1 MNNRAAT
8 LLLATLFLFAT
19 FCAGAKI
26 KATDIEGQW
35 IGGYKLGDKWVYMN
49 AHFENNNMG
58 MMKATIGFPFEN
70 ETELTQIPVNL
81 NHTNMEFILINGSG
95 TLYFDGECGEVT
107 ISGCVKHA
115 GKKGEFYLFRVPR
128 THS

>member
-1 MNNRAAT
+1 MKNTAIT

-26 KATDIEGQW
+26 KATDIDGQW

-49 AHFENNNMG
+49 AHFETKEG

-81 NHTNMEFILINGSG
+81 NHTYMEFILANGSE
-95 TLYFDGECGEVT
+95 TLYFDGQCDDVT

-115 GKKGEFYLFRVPR
+115 GKKGEFYLFRVPP
-128 THS
+128 TNS

>member
-1 MNNRAAT
+1 MKNTAIT
-8 LLLATLFLFAT
+8 LLLATLFLFTT

-26 KATDIEGQW
+26 KATDIDGQW
-35 IGGYKLGDKWVYMN
+35 IGGYKLGDKWIYMN
-49 AHFENNNMG
+49 AHFETKEG

-70 ETELTQIPVNL
+70 EIELTQIPVNL
-81 NHTNMEFILINGSG
+81 NHTCMEFIVLNGSG
-95 TLYFDGECGEVT
+95 TLYFDGQCDDVT

-128 THS
+128 TNS